1 MSLTLSQGTLRV
13 ASSNRIISVLCTL
26 GPSSLNRQVIER
38 LQARDVD
45 LFRINLSHTPLDK
58 VAETINVIQSHSSTP
73 ICLDTE
79 GAQVRT
85 GTMENDVVVGDR
97 QHVRLTAETVVGT
110 SDCLS
115 LTPASVFE

>member
-1 MSLTLSQGTLRV
+1 M

-97 QHVRLTAETVVGT
+97 RARSQARFFCAAGQSRNENNVWSIYHLG
-110 SDCLS
+110 S
-115 LTPASVFE
+115 